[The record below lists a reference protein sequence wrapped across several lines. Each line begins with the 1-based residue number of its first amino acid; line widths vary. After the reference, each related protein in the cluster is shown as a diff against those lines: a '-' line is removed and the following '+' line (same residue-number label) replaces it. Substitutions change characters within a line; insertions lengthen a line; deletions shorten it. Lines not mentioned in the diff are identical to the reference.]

1 MLIYDKIV
9 CPSWILG
16 KVCKDAI
23 LNILYNQS
31 LMGVYPKNAGH
42 PLSRLSESH
51 FFSNACYLGV

>member
-16 KVCKDAI
+16 KVYKDAI

-42 PLSRLSESH
+42 PL
-51 FFSNACYLGV
+51 